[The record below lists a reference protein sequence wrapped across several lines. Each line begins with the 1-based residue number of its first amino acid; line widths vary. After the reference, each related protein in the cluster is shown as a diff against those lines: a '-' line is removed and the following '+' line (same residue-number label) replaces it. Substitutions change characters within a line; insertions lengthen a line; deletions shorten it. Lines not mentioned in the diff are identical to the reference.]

1 MGIQFNGRF
10 RCISSTPD
18 NITTFRLTSFSKFAL
33 VNSKEFNSA
42 LVAASLTWSLGSS
55 RFIPCTIAVSI
66 SFDVSSKHLC
76 SLTVTYKHG
85 ILIEV

>member
-1 MGIQFNGRF
+1 MILFKAAY
-10 RCISSTPD
+10 ISNSPD
-18 NITTFRLTSFSKFAL
+18 IRNTLGLTSFSKFAL

-76 SLTVTYKHG
+76 S
-85 ILIEV
+85 